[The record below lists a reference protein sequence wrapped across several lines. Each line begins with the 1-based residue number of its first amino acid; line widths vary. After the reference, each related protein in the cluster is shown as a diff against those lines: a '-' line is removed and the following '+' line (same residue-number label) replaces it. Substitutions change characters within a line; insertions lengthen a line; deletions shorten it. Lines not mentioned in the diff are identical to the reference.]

1 MFRLLRDLY
10 RIWPGTL
17 YPLLLA
23 SVLNSGGTNRIW
35 PGTRYPLL
43 HGMEERGWLK
53 SNVLS
58 ASDETD
64 ACIRSRQRE

>member
-17 YPLLLA
+17 
-23 SVLNSGGTNRIW
+23 
-35 PGTRYPLL
+35 YPLL